1 MFFTLTEH
9 LKNLVRS
16 ILVMQYNLMSTSS
29 ERTLLIV
36 TPRYL
41 ILFTNSTCW
50 LFTVR
55 LRPVVL
61 KNLQGKYI
69 ALVFLQLKTIA
80 YCALRQIQRKYQQAF
95 ETRSKAANVI
105 SVHKII

>member
-16 ILVMQYNLMSTSS
+16 ILAMQYIDLTRALISSSS

-41 ILFTNSTCW
+41 ILFTNS
-50 LFTVR
+50 
-55 LRPVVL
+55 
-61 KNLQGKYI
+61 
-69 ALVFLQLKTIA
+69 QLD
-80 YCALRQIQRKYQQAF
+80 YD
-95 ETRSKAANVI
+95 
-105 SVHKII
+105 